1 MDDIRKLYDLID
13 ELKNQLDQLEK
24 ENQDLKQL
32 MENDKT
38 NDKNMEK
45 IQQ

>member
-24 ENQDLKQL
+24 ENQDLKYL

-45 IQQ
+45 I

>member
-24 ENQDLKQL
+24 ENQDLK
-32 MENDKT
+32 
-38 NDKNMEK
+38 
-45 IQQ
+45 